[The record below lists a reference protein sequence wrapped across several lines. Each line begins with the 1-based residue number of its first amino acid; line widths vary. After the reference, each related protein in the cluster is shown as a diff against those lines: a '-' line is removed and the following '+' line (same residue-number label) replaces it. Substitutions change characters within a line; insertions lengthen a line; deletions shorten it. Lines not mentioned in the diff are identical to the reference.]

1 VTTGHRTVHT
11 TAARETS
18 AIVRREGR
26 RRSARSTA
34 AGRNGR
40 ILAVHGRSTG
50 AIVHQ
55 VAARGTMVHEA
66 AAIARR
72 GDHPE
77 GARSMTAAPIEV
89 GRAVHDHS
97 TAGSAR
103 TVAVRGTSNHG
114 TSASGR
120 GTRARTVVVRRA
132 GLLRAVRS
140 IGTAGLTDRPRAA
153 RDPSTPGIVHRH
165 AGRATIARGTIAR
178 ARIVVVHTVDLPI
191 AVRSMTAAGLTDQ
204 APATR
209 GRSTRGIVSRR
220 VGRGTIA
227 RGTARETSARGMSG
241 RATPAN
247 GRRDPGPAGGAPSTA
262 GNQPGERGRAVTDRT
277 RVGSILAGAA
287 DRRARA
293 SPVPRGEIA
302 SDRGLARH
310 VRAMGRGHGSARA
323 TLVVVTGTSGLVA
336 KALPRLDARIAGEP
350 HGRSAR
356 GQRLRASGAGTR
368 RRGRKALRL
377 DPIALPAPV
386 RSRCLSPVAAR
397 TS

>member
-1 VTTGHRTVHT
+1 M
-11 TAARETS
+11 
-18 AIVRREGR
+18 
-26 RRSARSTA
+26 
-34 AGRNGR
+34 
-40 ILAVHGRSTG
+40 LAVHRRSTG

-55 VAARGTMVHEA
+55 VAACGTMVLEA

-77 GARSMTAAPIEV
+77 GARSMTAAAPIEV

-178 ARIVVVHTVDLPI
+178 ARIVVVHTVGLPI
-191 AVRSMTAAGLTDQ
+191 AVRSVTAAGLTDQ

-227 RGTARETSARGMSG
+227 RETSARETSARGMSG

-247 GRRDPGPAGGAPSTA
+247 GRRDPGPAGGALSTA

-302 SDRGLARH
+302 SDRRLARH

-323 TLVVVTGTSGLVA
+323 TLAVVTGTSGLVA

-386 RSRCLSPVAAR
+386 RSRCPSPVAAR